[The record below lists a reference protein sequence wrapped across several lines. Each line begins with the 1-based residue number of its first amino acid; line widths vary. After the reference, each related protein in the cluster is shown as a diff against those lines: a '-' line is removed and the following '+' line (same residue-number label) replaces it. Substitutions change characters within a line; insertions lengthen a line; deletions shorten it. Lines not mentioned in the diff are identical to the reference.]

1 MVTRVNR
8 RLQFELGANI
18 HPSYYQYLEQLE
30 AEEKAPLRGE
40 TGGSRFGRNLGYLG
54 VFLSGMLFSF
64 SIISGPEPTSA
75 AMPPAEIKR
84 IPIVERIRVE
94 RHRHLR
100 RVKEVELNIQRITK
114 VLTYLHGAITEAVGD
129 PNDIVDPQLNN
140 DQLSADLP
148 MVTVI
153 VPKANLRAAPDINS
167 EAIAAVGEGTRLVFE
182 KTWKDWFG
190 VVAPSG
196 EKTWIKANLVQL
208 TNNY

>member
-30 AEEKAPLRGE
+30 AEEKAPLRVE

-64 SIISGPEPTSA
+64 TIISGPEPTSA
-75 AMPPAEIKR
+75 AMPSVEVKR

-114 VLTYLHGAITEAVGD
+114 VLTYLHGAITEAVGE
-129 PNDIVDPQLNN
+129 PSSGQVDDHLDETQPA
-140 DQLSADLP
+140 ADLP
-148 MVTVI
+148 TATVI

-167 EAIAAVGEGTRLVFE
+167 EAIATVSEGTRLVLE
-182 KTWKDWFG
+182 TNRGEWTG
-190 VVAPSG
+190 VTTPSG
-196 EKTWIKANLVQL
+196 EKAWIRTDLIYIN
-208 TNNY
+208 

>member
-18 HPSYYQYLEQLE
+18 HPSYYKYLEQLE
-30 AEEKAPLRGE
+30 AEENAPKRVE
-40 TGGSRFGRNLGYLG
+40 TGGSKFARNLGYLG

-64 SIISGPEPTSA
+64 TIISGPEPTSA
-75 AMPPAEIKR
+75 AMPPVEIKR
-84 IPIVERIRVE
+84 IPIVERIRAE

-148 MVTVI
+148 TVTVI

-167 EAIAAVGEGTRLVFE
+167 EAIAAVGEGTQLLLETTVGEWLRI
-182 KTWKDWFG
+182 T
-190 VVAPSG
+190 APSG
-196 EKTWIKANLVQL
+196 EQAWVRRDL
-208 TNNY
+208 TSIDAS

>member
-18 HPSYYQYLEQLE
+18 HPSYYKYLEQLE
-30 AEEKAPLRGE
+30 AEENAPKRVE
-40 TGGSRFGRNLGYLG
+40 TGGSKFARNLGYLG

-75 AMPPAEIKR
+75 AMPSVEVKR

-100 RVKEVELNIQRITK
+100 RVKEVEVNIQRIAK
-114 VLTYLHGAITEAVGD
+114 VLTYLHGAITEAVGEPSD
-129 PNDIVDPQLNN
+129 MSDPQLNK
-140 DQLSADLP
+140 DQPSAHP
-148 MVTVI
+148 PTVTVI
-153 VPKANLRAAPDINS
+153 VPKANLRVAPDINS
-167 EAIAAVGEGTRLVFE
+167 EAIAAVSEGTQLLLETAVGE
-182 KTWKDWFG
+182 WLG

-196 EKTWIKANLVQL
+196 ERAWIRSDL
-208 TNNY
+208 TTLE

>member
-1 MVTRVNR
+1 MVTRANR

-30 AEEKAPLRGE
+30 AEENAPKRVE
-40 TGGSRFGRNLGYLG
+40 TGGSKFARNLGYLG

-64 SIISGPEPTSA
+64 TIISGPEPTSA
-75 AMPPAEIKR
+75 AMPSVEVKR

-114 VLTYLHGAITEAVGD
+114 VLTYLHGAITEAIGEPSDKLD
-129 PNDIVDPQLNN
+129 PHFHENQPTTE
-140 DQLSADLP
+140 LP
-148 MVTVI
+148 TVTVI

-167 EAIAAVGEGTRLVFE
+167 EPIAAVSEGTQLVLETAVGEWFE
-182 KTWKDWFG
+182 I
-190 VVAPSG
+190 VAPSG
-196 EKTWIKANLVQL
+196 ERAWIKKSLVSIS
-208 TNNY
+208 

>member
-18 HPSYYQYLEQLE
+18 HPSYYKYLEQLE
-30 AEEKAPLRGE
+30 AEENAPKRVE
-40 TGGSRFGRNLGYLG
+40 TGGSKFARNLGYLG
-54 VFLSGMLFSF
+54 VFLSGMLFSV

-75 AMPPAEIKR
+75 AMPPAEVKR

-114 VLTYLHGAITEAVGD
+114 VLTYLHGAITEAVGE
-129 PNDIVDPQLNN
+129 PSSGQVDDRLDETQPA
-140 DQLSADLP
+140 ADLP
-148 MVTVI
+148 TVTVI

-167 EAIAAVGEGTRLVFE
+167 EAIAAVSEGTRLVLE
-182 KTWKDWFG
+182 TAVGEWFG
-190 VVAPSG
+190 VIVPSG
-196 EKTWIKANLVQL
+196 ERAWIRKNLASYL
-208 TNNY
+208 